1 MTRVASAAKMK
12 ERAWHRDRVETVV
25 FRWLRRVVIV
35 GLVVV
40 TAGPLLYMALL
51 SVRPLSV
58 VISDPLDLVPSL
70 SELTLQTYRDALAS
84 ADAGGYGM
92 GRFMVNS
99 LLVAVA
105 TVAVTTT
112 LAVLGAYATARYA
125 FFGKRTVNVLFFVIY
140 LFPAVVMAIPLFV
153 MFARLGLRGS
163 LAALVIIYM
172 AHTVPVALY
181 MLRNYFEAV
190 PPSLE
195 EAAKVDGAGRFRVI
209 GQVVL
214 PLAVPSIVAA
224 TLYVFMIA
232 WNEFLFAL
240 LFLAEFRDRWTV
252 SLGVAQLDDQAVAI
266 TVLMAAS
273 VMLTIPVV
281 ILFFVTERLIVS
293 GLTAGAEKG

>member
-1 MTRVASAAKMK
+1 MSR
-12 ERAWHRDRVETVV
+12 ERVETVV
-25 FRWLRRVVIV
+25 FRWLRRLVIA

-51 SVRPLSV
+51 SIRPLSV

-70 SELTLQTYRDALAS
+70 SELDVQTYRDALAS
-84 ADAGGYGM
+84 AEAGGYGL

-99 LLVAVA
+99 LLVALA
-105 TVAVTTT
+105 TVVVTTV
-112 LAVLGAYATARYA
+112 LAVLGAYATARFD
-125 FFGKRTVNVLFFVIY
+125 FFGKRTVGVLFFVIY

-153 MFARLGLRGS
+153 MFARIGLRGS
-163 LAALVIIYM
+163 LAALVVIYM

-190 PPSLE
+190 PASLE
-195 EAAKVDGAGRFRVI
+195 EAARVDGAGRLRVI

-214 PLAVPSIVAA
+214 PLAVPSIVASA
-224 TLYVFMIA
+224 LYVFMIA

-281 ILFFVTERLIVS
+281 VLFFVTERLIVS

>member
-1 MTRVASAAKMK
+1 MN
-12 ERAWHRDRVETVV
+12 RDAIETVL
-25 FRWLRRVVIV
+25 FRWLRRLVIAM
-35 GLVVV
+35 LVVV
-40 TAGPLLYMALL
+40 TGGPLLYMVLL
-51 SVRPLSV
+51 SIRPLSV
-58 VISDPLDLVPSL
+58 VISNPLDLVPSL
-70 SELTLQTYRDALAS
+70 SELDLATYRRALAS
-84 ADAGGYGM
+84 GEAGYGL
-92 GRFMVNS
+92 GRVMLNS
-99 LLVAVA
+99 LLVALA
-105 TVAVTTT
+105 TVVVTTG
-112 LAVLGAYATARYA
+112 LAVLGAYATARYD
-125 FFGKRTVNVLFFVIY
+125 FLGKRTVNVLFFVIY

-190 PPSLE
+190 PASLE
-195 EAAKVDGAGRFRVI
+195 EAAKVDGAGRLRVI
-209 GQVVL
+209 GQIVL
-214 PLAVPSIVAA
+214 PLAVPSIVASA
-224 TLYVFMIA
+224 LYVFMIA

-240 LFLAEFRDRWTV
+240 LFLVEFRDRWTV
-252 SLGVAQLDDQAVAI
+252 SLGVAQLDDQSVAI

>member
-1 MTRVASAAKMK
+1 MN
-12 ERAWHRDRVETVV
+12 RDRVETVV
-25 FRWLRRVVIV
+25 FRWLRRLVIAV
-35 GLVVV
+35 LVVV
-40 TAGPLLYMALL
+40 TGGPLLYMVLL
-51 SVRPLSV
+51 SIRPLSV
-58 VISDPLDLVPSL
+58 VISNPLDLVPSL
-70 SELTLQTYRDALAS
+70 SELNLETYRRALAS
-84 ADAGGYGM
+84 GEGGGYGL
-92 GRFMVNS
+92 GRFMLNS
-99 LLVAVA
+99 LLVALA
-105 TVAVTTT
+105 TVVVTTS
-112 LAVLGAYATARYA
+112 LAVLGAYATARYD
-125 FFGKRTVNVLFFVIY
+125 FLGKRTVNVLFFVIY

-195 EAAKVDGAGRFRVI
+195 EAAKVDGAGRLRVI
-209 GQVVL
+209 GQIVL
-214 PLAVPSIVAA
+214 PLAVPSIVASA
-224 TLYVFMIA
+224 LYVFMIA

-240 LFLAEFRDRWTV
+240 LFLVEFRDRWTV
-252 SLGVAQLDDQAVAI
+252 SLGVAQLDDQSVAI

>member
-1 MTRVASAAKMK
+1 VN
-12 ERAWHRDRVETVV
+12 RDRIETVL
-25 FRWLRRVVIV
+25 FRWLRRLVITV
-35 GLVVV
+35 LAVV
-40 TAGPLLYMALL
+40 TGGPLLYMILL
-51 SVRPLSV
+51 SIRPLSV

-70 SELTLQTYRDALAS
+70 SELDLETYRRALAPPQ
-84 ADAGGYGM
+84 AGGYEL
-92 GRFMVNS
+92 GRFMLNS
-99 LLVAVA
+99 LLVALA
-105 TVAVTTT
+105 TVVVTTG
-112 LAVLGAYATARYA
+112 LAVLGAYAAARYD
-125 FFGKRTVNVLFFVIY
+125 FFGKRAVGALFFVIY

-163 LAALVIIYM
+163 LAALVVIYM

-195 EAAKVDGAGRFRVI
+195 EAAKVDGAGRLRVI
-209 GQVVL
+209 VQIVL
-214 PLAVPSIVAA
+214 PLALPSIVASA
-224 TLYVFMIA
+224 LYVFVVA

-240 LFLAEFRDRWTV
+240 LFLVEFRERWTV
-252 SLGVAQLDDQAVAI
+252 SLGVAQLDDQSVAI

-281 ILFFVTERLIVS
+281 ILFFLTERLIVS

>member
-1 MTRVASAAKMK
+1 LNR
-12 ERAWHRDRVETVV
+12 ERIETVL
-25 FRWLRRVVIV
+25 FRWLRRLVIAV
-35 GLVVV
+35 LVVV
-40 TAGPLLYMALL
+40 TAGPLLYMVLL
-51 SVRPLSV
+51 SIRPLSV
-58 VISDPLDLVPSL
+58 VISNPLDLLPSP
-70 SELTLQTYRDALAS
+70 SELNVETYRRALAS
-84 ADAGGYGM
+84 AEAGGYGL
-92 GRFMVNS
+92 GRFMLNS
-99 LLVAVA
+99 LLVALA
-105 TVAVTTT
+105 TVVVTTG
-112 LAVLGAYATARYA
+112 LAVLGAYATARYD
-125 FFGKRTVNVLFFVIY
+125 FFGKRTINVLFFTIY

-163 LAALVIIYM
+163 LGALVIIYM

-195 EAAKVDGAGRFRVI
+195 EAAKVDGAGRLRVI
-209 GQVVL
+209 GQIVL
-214 PLAVPSIVAA
+214 PLAVPSIVASA
-224 TLYVFMIA
+224 LYVFMIA

-240 LFLAEFRDRWTV
+240 LFLVEFRDRWTV

>member
-1 MTRVASAAKMK
+1 VN
-12 ERAWHRDRVETVV
+12 RDRLETVL
-25 FRWLRRVVIV
+25 FRWLRRLVITV
-35 GLVVV
+35 LAVV
-40 TAGPLLYMALL
+40 TGGPLLYMILL
-51 SVRPLSV
+51 SIRPLSV

-70 SELTLQTYRDALAS
+70 SELDLETYRRALAPPQ
-84 ADAGGYGM
+84 AGGYEL
-92 GRFMVNS
+92 GRFMLNS
-99 LLVAVA
+99 LLVALA
-105 TVAVTTT
+105 TVVVTTG
-112 LAVLGAYATARYA
+112 LAVLGAYAAARYD
-125 FFGKRTVNVLFFVIY
+125 FFGKRAVGALFFVIY

-163 LAALVIIYM
+163 LAALVVIYM

-195 EAAKVDGAGRFRVI
+195 EAAKVDGAGRLRVI
-209 GQVVL
+209 VQIVL
-214 PLAVPSIVAA
+214 PLALPSIVASA
-224 TLYVFMIA
+224 LYVFVVA

-240 LFLAEFRDRWTV
+240 LFLVEFRERWTV
-252 SLGVAQLDDQAVAI
+252 SLGVAQLDDQSVAI

-281 ILFFVTERLIVS
+281 ILFFLTERLIVS